1 MRFHHYALEVKNIE
15 EAISFYK
22 RYLGFQ
28 EENRMLFM
36 EEEIVFLVM
45 GDFRL
50 ELISGRQAV
59 EQMAHICFEV
69 SSLCEVMDRFAD
81 VRKIEG
87 PYELDNGWNTV
98 FYEGP
103 NREIIEFLQTKPNT

>member
-1 MRFHHYALEVKNIE
+1 MRFHHYALEVKNME
-15 EAISFYK
+15 ESLAFYK
-22 RYLGFQ
+22 KYLSFQ
-28 EENRMLFM
+28 EESRFSYMG
-36 EEEIVFLVM
+36 EEIVFLVL

-50 ELISGRQAV
+50 ESISGRQAID
-59 EQMAHICFEV
+59 QTAHICFEV
-69 SSLCEVMDRFAD
+69 SSVREVMNRFAE

-103 NREIIEFLQTKPNT
+103 DREIIEFLQSKLNT